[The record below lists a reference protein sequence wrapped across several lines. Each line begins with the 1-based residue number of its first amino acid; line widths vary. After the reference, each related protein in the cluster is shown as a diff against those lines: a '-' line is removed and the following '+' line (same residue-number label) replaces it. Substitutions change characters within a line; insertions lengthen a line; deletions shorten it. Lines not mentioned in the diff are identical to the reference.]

1 MEAGL
6 TTEYRGLNRRIHGGI
21 QALVEQSKEAITFK
35 KMKHRIKI
43 IAALENGF
51 PTEEKYI
58 KLKKADGSVKML
70 KYLEVG
76 SLAGESTANG
86 MIVMQTM
93 QEIADFY
100 ELYLY
105 EYDEKEVPYRSVGGR
120 NKELMGVFIE
130 EIRAAGDE
138 GRARLLEEVP
148 GWNGKRWV
156 FKGQKANDDKPDIF

>member
-1 MEAGL
+1 M

-21 QALVEQSKEAITFK
+21 QALVEQSKEPIKFD

-58 KLKKADGSVKML
+58 KLKKADGSVKMR

-120 NKELMGVFIE
+120 NKEAMGLFIQDL
-130 EIRAAGDE
+130 RTAGDE
-138 GRARLLEEVP
+138 DRARLLEEVP
-148 GWNGKRWV
+148 EWNGKRWV
-156 FKGQKANDDKPDIF
+156 FKRNNSNDEKPDIF